1 MAKTK
6 EEIAETVNGEKQTY
20 YLGKSVDGELTV
32 IVETIQATD
41 KDNAALTVPESATAE
56 NLKGYWKELGKENPG
71 GGM

>member
-1 MAKTK
+1 M
-6 EEIAETVNGEKQTY
+6 
-20 YLGKSVDGELTV
+20 GKSVDGELTV